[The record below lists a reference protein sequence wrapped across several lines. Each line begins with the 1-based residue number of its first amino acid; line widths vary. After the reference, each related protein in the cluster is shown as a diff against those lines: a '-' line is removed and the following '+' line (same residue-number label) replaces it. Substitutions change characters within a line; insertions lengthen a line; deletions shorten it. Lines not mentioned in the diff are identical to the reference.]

1 MHLTHTRTS
10 EWTQGMPG
18 IQRQC
23 KHHTRHKLWA
33 TYLNTT
39 QTVGSKR
46 RYKCLLFV
54 PRAPQCVG
62 DVVCG
67 VYTGGLTPAQLQTLQ
82 LKHRERGSERP
93 ANTTYRCLNHLGP
106 LLPQISYD
114 SRDVHFPLLLHCLE
128 GLVYS
133 DECSCPANSST
144 VRRGERGES
153 VCVVQKERS

>member
-1 MHLTHTRTS
+1 MHLTHTYTS

-39 QTVGSKR
+39 QPVGSSKR
-46 RYKCLLFV
+46 RYKPPLFV

-62 DVVCG
+62 DVWC
-67 VYTGGLTPAQLQTLQ
+67 VYRWTNSSTTTNTATETQ
-82 LKHRERGSERP
+82 RERERP

-114 SRDVHFPLLLHCLE
+114 SRDVHFSLLLHCLE

-133 DECSCPANSST
+133 DECSSPAHSST